1 MQRRGQRRGRSPY
14 GFGLLE
20 VLIALLVGILL
31 LPIALPAYNDWIAST
46 EMMNEAQHL
55 ADSMNRARAEA
66 INSGFRVNLCQT
78 GGGRQCLPAGTWEGG
93 WILFID
99 DNHNGEVDDDEK
111 VLWTEEA
118 AAPGV
123 TMSANGPLKHYV
135 SYTSMGHARMLNGA
149 LQMGTFTVCRQG
161 RKAIDVV
168 LAHSGRVRIARTNAI
183 CP

>member
-1 MQRRGQRRGRSPY
+1 MHEWGHRNRLRMH
-14 GFGLLE
+14 GFGLVE
-20 VLIALLVGILL
+20 LLVALFVAVLL
-31 LPIALPAYNDWIAST
+31 LLFALPAYNDWIATT

-55 ADSMNRARAEA
+55 ANSMNRARAEA

-93 WILFID
+93 WILFVD
-99 DNHNGEVDDDEK
+99 NNHNGEVDDDEK
-111 VLWTEEA
+111 LLWTEEA

-123 TMSANGPLKHYV
+123 TLSANGPLKHYV

-149 LQMGTFTVCRQG
+149 LQMGTFTVCRHG

-168 LAHSGRVRIARTNAI
+168 LAHSGRVRIARTSAI